1 MQNWEKSAE
10 QNDVYE
16 LLEVA
21 AAARDEN
28 EIILDNQHIQHE
40 Y

>member
-21 AAARDEN
+21 AARDEN